1 MTVGMISSYSKKGN
15 PWDNTCIEL
24 FHALIKREWLNRK
37 NISDYTQAYQMV
49 FEYIEGLYNT
59 VRIHSHCNYQ
69 SPNKYEENYY
79 KNNYS

>member
-15 PWDNTCIEL
+15 PWDNAYIES

-49 FEYIEGLYNT
+49 FEYIEGFYNT

-69 SPNKYEENYY
+69 APNKYEENYY

>member
-15 PWDNTCIEL
+15 PWDNAYIES

-37 NISDYTQAYQMV
+37 NISDCTQAYQMV
-49 FEYIEGLYNT
+49 FEYIEGFSNT

-69 SPNKYEENYY
+69 APNKYEENYY
-79 KNNYS
+79 KNNYI